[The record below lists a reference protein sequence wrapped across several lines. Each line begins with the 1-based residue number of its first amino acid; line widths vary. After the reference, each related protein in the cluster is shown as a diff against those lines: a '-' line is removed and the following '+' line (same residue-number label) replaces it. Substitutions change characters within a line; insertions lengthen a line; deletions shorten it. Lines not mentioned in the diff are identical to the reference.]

1 MMEAIYFTKSGYD
14 SFLSKMSDK
23 KTELINV
30 QNERAEALKETSES
44 DMNDPVLVDL
54 QQRETSLNLTV
65 VNMEKLLT
73 QAQVVNID
81 PENRNTQQV
90 KIGSLLEIQRTNITN
105 DIEHPIEIWEVS
117 GYDETDVQNRMLSY
131 NSPIGKA
138 LIGASEGDVVEGVM
152 IGNQEFEIEIIKL
165 YKNWTEV

>member
-1 MMEAIYFTKSGYD
+1 
-14 SFLSKMSDK
+14 
-23 KTELINV
+23 
-30 QNERAEALKETSES
+30 
-44 DMNDPVLVDL
+44 
-54 QQRETSLNLTV
+54 
-65 VNMEKLLT
+65 MEKLLA